1 MAISQI
7 VAAKASDGSDYS
19 TVPPNAKG
27 SGAGGNGGS
36 VTRGGTVASSLLD
49 NVDVTR
55 HNTDV
60 FGSTV
65 LDNSWADEAL
75 SAGTFAYDNQ
85 SPVAK
90 RLTSSLSGV
99 SNTVLRSGAA
109 VPQNVRSIQ
118 KLETL
123 RTRRYATA
131 IRNGKYNEYTGEF
144 DGGFPVVAVDSL
156 ATDNAANPTRTSPGQ
171 LTYKGGALL
180 PVTNNDYK
188 EKTGWFIYL

>member
-1 MAISQI
+1 MEIKMAISQI

-36 VTRGGTVASSLLD
+36 VTRGGTVASALLD
-49 NVDVTR
+49 DVDVTR
-55 HNTDV
+55 HNADV

-65 LDNSWADEAL
+65 LDNSWAHEAL

-109 VPQNVRSIQ
+109 VPENVRSIH

-123 RTRRYATA
+123 RSRRYATA
-131 IRNGKYNEYTGEF
+131 IRNNKYNRFTGEF

-156 ATDNAANPTRTSPGQ
+156 STDNAANPTRTSPGQ

-188 EKTGWFIYL
+188 EKTG